1 MTAIVDAELFIGIIS
16 GTSMDGID
24 CAITKL
30 ESGRLCLLAS
40 STVKYPCEL
49 RDALFSACSSP
60 TISLS
65 ELGQLDISVGKAFAD
80 AINQMLDENQINSGA
95 IKAIGSH
102 GQTLFH
108 LPTGEHPFSLQIGD
122 PNTIAERT
130 GITTV
135 ADFRRRDMAAGGQGA
150 PLAPLFH
157 QYFFHKRGACRCV
170 LNIGGISNITWLA
183 TDADSPPTGFDT
195 GPGNVLMDLW
205 ATRWLDK
212 PYDNNGEWAAS
223 GDVHQEL
230 LQLLLQEP
238 YFSVPSPK
246 STGRELFNAIWL
258 EERLSGFRLVT
269 PADIQRTLLELTA
282 VSITNAVSESKLAN
296 SAPESELL
304 VCGGG
309 AYNGLLMSRLQ
320 ELLPGMSVSSTQQYG
335 MSPDWI
341 EASTFA
347 WLASRTL
354 KREKIDTGVL
364 TGARHPV
371 ILGGVYFA

>member
-1 MTAIVDAELFIGIIS
+1 VVNADLFIGIIS

-24 CAITKL
+24 CAIVQL
-30 ESGRLCLLAS
+30 ESGYLTLVAGQ
-40 STVKYPCEL
+40 TAKYPDDL
-49 RDALFSACSSP
+49 RQTLFDVCAET
-60 TISLS
+60 TISLAQ
-65 ELGQLDISVGKAFAD
+65 LGQLDIAVGKAFASGV
-80 AINQMLDENQINSGA
+80 NQMLAAHNIDPKT

-108 LPTGEHPFSLQIGD
+108 LPSGEHPFSLQIGD

-130 GITTV
+130 GITTI

-157 QYFFHKRGACRCV
+157 QYFFQKPEASRCV
-170 LNIGGISNITWLA
+170 LNIGGISNITWLDTKA
-183 TDADSPPTGFDT
+183 DAPPTGFDT

-205 ATRWLDK
+205 TTRWHGK
-212 PYDNNGEWAAS
+212 PYDNDGEWAAS
-223 GDVHQEL
+223 GQVNAEL
-230 LQLLLQEP
+230 LRLLLQES
-238 YFSVPSPK
+238 YFSASPPK
-246 STGRELFNAIWL
+246 STGRELFNANWL
-258 EERLSGFRLVT
+258 EDRLSGFRLTT

-282 VSITNAVSESKLAN
+282 SSIANAVIESKPAKIH
-296 SAPESELL
+296 SEIDLL

-309 AYNGLLMSRLQ
+309 VYNGLLMSRLQ
-320 ELLPGMSVSSTQQYG
+320 ELLPNMRVSSTEQHG

-354 KREKIDTGVL
+354 KQERIDTRML
-364 TGARHPV
+364 TGALHPV